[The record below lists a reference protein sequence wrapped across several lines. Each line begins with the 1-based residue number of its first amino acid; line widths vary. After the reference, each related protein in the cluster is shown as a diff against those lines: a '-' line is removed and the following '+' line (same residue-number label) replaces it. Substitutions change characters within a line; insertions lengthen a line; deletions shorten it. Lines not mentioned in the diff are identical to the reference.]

1 MKRIVSLVS
10 LLALCYTLQAQK
22 KQGYAIEVT
31 VKPLK
36 DTYIFLGYHYGPK
49 KGLVDSVL
57 VDKDSKALFKGS
69 ESLPGGIYF
78 IVSPRK
84 EIMFEMLIDQ
94 EQHFSVSA
102 DTLLLPNGV
111 LFQGSEDNMHF
122 QRYTLFANAMGESM
136 MEGNE
141 KLAAA
146 KNAQEAAVIKKQLK
160 GLTDQL
166 ELYRDSIVATYPAS
180 ILTAL
185 FNAMKDP
192 VVPPASQHP
201 GGKYDT
207 QYAYHYYKNHY
218 WDGIRLD
225 DERLVRT
232 PFFESK
238 LERYF
243 KDLVAPVPDSIIKDV
258 DHMLLFSRGN
268 ENMYQYLM
276 VYFVQRYINP
286 EYMGQDAV
294 FVHLFEKYIN
304 TGQANFFTK
313 EYNEYMT
320 KRAYSLMANL
330 IGLPAA
336 NLEMVDTAGRPAPLY
351 GVKSN
356 LTVVCFWDPTCGH
369 CKETVPRIDSIYKA
383 KWKNMNVAI
392 YGVMTDGGKENWL
405 KFIRDND
412 LRGWIHVYQLA
423 SKAKQDAD
431 AQRPSYKQ
439 LYDVYQTPL
448 LYLLD
453 KDKKIIAKKLSF
465 EQLDEIITLKSK
477 KQPS

>member
-1 MKRIVSLVS
+1 MKRNLLLCLSLVLMHP
-10 LLALCYTLQAQK
+10 LLAQSKDAYS
-22 KQGYAIEVT
+22 IEVT
-31 VKPLK
+31 VKPLRNV
-36 DTYIFLGYHYGPK
+36 YLFLGYHYGPK

-57 VDKDSKALFKGS
+57 LDDNSKAVFKGS
-69 ESLPGGIYF
+69 EPLPGGIYF

-84 EIMFEMLIDQ
+84 EIMFEMLIDK
-94 EQHFSVSA
+94 EQHFTVSA
-102 DTLLLPNGV
+102 DTLSLPDGV
-111 LFQGSEDNMHF
+111 VFTGSEDNNHF
-122 QRYTLFANAMGESM
+122 QRYTLFANLMGEQI
-136 MEGNE
+136 MEGNSDISE
-141 KLAAA
+141 AKTPEEAAA
-146 KNAQEAAVIKKQLK
+146 SKKRLK
-160 GLTDQL
+160 LLTDRL
-166 ELYRDSIVATYPAS
+166 EHYRDSIVTNFPAS

-192 VVPPASQHP
+192 VIPPPSQHP

-207 QYAYHYYKNHY
+207 LFAYRYYKGHY

-243 KDLVAPVPDSIIKDV
+243 KDLVAPVSDSIIKEV
-258 DHMLLFSRGN
+258 DHMLLYSRTSKD
-268 ENMYQYLM
+268 MYQYLM

-304 TGQANFFTK
+304 TGQADFFTQ

-336 NLEMVDTAGRPAPLY
+336 NLDMVDTTGKPTPLY

-356 LTVVCFWDPTCGH
+356 LTLVCFWDPTCGH

-392 YGVMTDGGKENWL
+392 YAVMTDGGKDNWQ
-405 KFIRDND
+405 KFIREHD
-412 LRGWIHVYQLA
+412 LKGWIHVYQLP

-439 LYDVYQTPL
+439 LYDVYSTPL

-453 KDKKIIAKKLSF
+453 KDKKIIAKKLGF
-465 EQLDEIITLKSK
+465 EQMDEIITLKSK
-477 KQPS
+477 K